1 MCSNQ
6 TQVSTDSLLKLQVS
20 KQIEGKTLFT
30 NLLLGNYVLRNAK
43 LLSIQKMYIKKNC
56 ANVYLYLEWL

>member
-30 NLLLGNYVLRNAK
+30 NLLLGNYVPRNAK
-43 LLSIQKMYIKKNC
+43 LLTDAYRKCILKRTVLMFISI
-56 ANVYLYLEWL
+56 